1 MENLLSK
8 AARLVNVAVL
18 VTLTLFPQRT
28 LAWEHDWEIT
38 HQHLAF
44 LRESVPTGS
53 RVAGIRQESD
63 LQTRIPYIGQN
74 LMVVASAYSSTVAE
88 TDADP
93 FTTAS
98 GSRAHLGTVA
108 ANFLP
113 LGSIVRIE
121 GQVYTV
127 DDRMHSRYDGQP
139 RIDIWMVSPEMATR
153 FGVRSLALEIVEM
166 PD

>member
-28 LAWEHDWEIT
+28 LAWEHDWELT

-44 LRESVPTGS
+44 LREAVTGDS
-53 RVAGIRQESD
+53 RVSGIRQESD
-63 LQTRIPYIGQN
+63 LQTRIPYVGQN
-74 LMVVASAYSSTVAE
+74 LTVVASAYSSTVAE
-88 TDADP
+88 TDSDP

-98 GSRAHLGTVA
+98 GSRPHLGTLA

-121 GQVYTV
+121 GETYIVE
-127 DDRMHSRYDGQP
+127 DRMHSRYDGEA
-139 RIDIWMVSPEMATR
+139 RVDIWMTSSEMATR
-153 FGVRSLALEIVEM
+153 FGVRSLALEIVAM